1 MSDLFKNK
9 YRISSTRLAAWDYT
23 AAGIYFITICTNHRV
38 RWFGKIENGQMKL
51 SAIGKIIKDEWI
63 KTAQI
68 RQNIT
73 LDEWII
79 MPDHIHGIIIIN
91 DKISNN
97 QMIHAHDDQGDNK
110 WKKINIKNGNQCKP
124 NAETTRRVVSMPN
137 DKNSN
142 NQMIHAHDDQGD
154 NKWEKINI
162 KNGNQCK
169 PNAETTRRVVSAKD
183 SVAVRT
189 LQSNSIGS
197 IIGQFKSI
205 CTKRIWNMGFRSFR
219 WQSRFHDRIIRDER
233 ELYIKRKYIRSNP
246 INWHK

>member
-91 DKISNN
+91 D
-97 QMIHAHDDQGDNK
+97 
-110 WKKINIKNGNQCKP
+110 
-124 NAETTRRVVSMPN
+124 AETTRRVVSMPN

-233 ELYIKRKYIRSNP
+233 ELYIKRKYIR
-246 INWHK
+246 